1 MMAATT
7 TLRSRWI
14 FPVAGPP
21 IADGAIEV
29 GPDHRIVALHRRAPQ
44 GAVDLGDVAIVPGF
58 VNVHTHLEFSD
69 LRQPLSPARPFTGW
83 IRSLLQYR
91 RESADRTAAIKRG
104 LDECAD
110 TGTAAIGEIATQ
122 DDWPFEKRALNRS
135 PRAVVFRELI
145 GIEPEKIDERLETAL
160 RFLQDA
166 GRGDAGGDTRGLSP
180 HAPYTVHP
188 RLFEG
193 IVRMAEERHVPVTLH
208 LAETQAELELL
219 REGRGELVNFLSEL
233 GVWREGV
240 FSRGMR
246 PLDLLRPLAS
256 VERVII
262 AHGNYLDD
270 EELAFVAARR
280 NFAIAFC
287 PRTHAFFGHENHPW
301 RELLAKGA
309 IVAVGTDGRCSNPD
323 LNVWNELSWLHA
335 RFPDVEPALL
345 LQIGTR
351 NGARALGLESQFGTL
366 EVGKAAQTAVVRL
379 GDSAADD
386 PYAALFHPVSRAI
399 EPTADAAQQRD

>member
-1 MMAATT
+1 MAATT
-7 TLRSRWI
+7 TLRARWI

-29 GPDHRIVALHRRAPQ
+29 GPDRRIAAIHRRAPQ
-44 GAVDLGDVAIVPGF
+44 GAIDFGDVAIVPGF

-69 LRQPLSPARPFTGW
+69 LRQPLTPALPFTGW
-83 IRSLLQYR
+83 IRSLLKYR
-91 RESADRTAAIKRG
+91 RESADRTVAIKRG

-110 TGTAAIGEIATQ
+110 VGTAAVGEIATQ
-122 DDWPFEKRALNRS
+122 DDWPFERSASIRS
-135 PRAVVFRELI
+135 PRLVVFRELI
-145 GIEPEKIDERLETAL
+145 GIEPEKIDERLEAAR
-160 RFLQDA
+160 RFLEE
-166 GRGDAGGDTRGLSP
+166 GDRRDPSGDIRGLSP

-193 IVRMAEERHVPVTLH
+193 IIRVAEERCVPVTLH

-219 REGRGELVNFLSEL
+219 REGRGELVDFLSEL

-240 FSRGMR
+240 FSRGTR
-246 PLDLLRPLAS
+246 PLDLLGPLAS

-270 EELAFVAARR
+270 EELEFVAARR
-280 NFAIAFC
+280 NLAVAFC

-301 RELLAKGA
+301 RALIAKGA

-323 LNVWNELSWLHA
+323 LNVWNELLWLHA
-335 RFPDVEPALL
+335 RFPAVDPALL
-345 LQIGTR
+345 LQMGTR
-351 NGARALGLESQFGTL
+351 NGARALGLESEFGSI
-366 EVGKAAQTAVVRL
+366 EIGKAAQTAVVRL
-379 GDSAADD
+379 GDPGADD
-386 PYAALFHPVSRAI
+386 PYAALFHPASRVI
-399 EPTADAAQQRD
+399 EPAADAARQRD